1 MALDPLMGRRSVG
14 FHLLTYVY
22 LLLSF
27 AAGVLAAW
35 TLRDAVRLVL
45 TSQELHRYL
54 IHGGVLFTTF
64 AVVGVGTLIFLVV
77 AEHRFRTSTDLHSQ
91 LGRFLSIVSVP
102 LLVAGVAHLIQVLVS
117 LLVFDHLDQVGLLLA
132 LVELVLGVW
141 ALAWRS
147 RRSGRGTV

>member
-27 AAGVLAAW
+27 AAGFLAAW

-54 IHGGVLFTTF
+54 VHGGVLFTTF

-77 AEHRFRTSTDLHSQ
+77 AEHRFRTSADVRSQ
-91 LGRFLSIVSVP
+91 FGRFLAIVSVP
-102 LLVAGVAHLIQVLVS
+102 LLVAGAAHLIQVLIS
-117 LLVFDHLDQVGLLLA
+117 ILVFDHMDQVGLLLA
-132 LVELVLGVW
+132 LAELTLGVW
-141 ALAWRS
+141 SLVWRS
-147 RRSGRGTV
+147 HRSGQAPA